1 MVPGPNQ
8 IVACP
13 SCGALAKYGTLA
25 SGNTFGARIWTDGRR
40 HYPMLPRAPAVVKCR
55 HCNIV
60 HWLSEARKVGRVE
73 LWGKE
78 LQAVP
83 SAWRSAENVQEPDEF
98 QYYEA
103 LRAGLARTREQERN
117 LRIFAWWRANDAYR
131 EIGHVSFETEP
142 KGSPAREENLQALL
156 LLLNES
162 DEGDILMKVEVY
174 RELQAWPQAEA
185 LLNRVWT
192 ADYSTVSAQIREL
205 CQLHDWMVREV
216 NFGRPIRPHE
226 PVRPDPI
233 GPEPWL
239 LKLEHPLQCPHC
251 HTSSDQYRQVRGGR
265 LICLSCARSLPGIEH
280 LLESPG

>member
-40 HYPMLPRAPAVVKCR
+40 HYPMLPRAPAVVKCS

-117 LRIFAWWRANDAYR
+117 LRIFAWWRANDAYER
-131 EIGHVSFETEP
+131 LGMFHLRPS
-142 KGSPAREENLQALL
+142 R
-156 LLLNES
+156 
-162 DEGDILMKVEVY
+162 
-174 RELQAWPQAEA
+174 
-185 LLNRVWT
+185 RVHPRGRRIFKRCCFFSMSRIR
-192 ADYSTVSAQIREL
+192 AIYS
-205 CQLHDWMVREV
+205 
-216 NFGRPIRPHE
+216 
-226 PVRPDPI
+226 
-233 GPEPWL
+233 
-239 LKLEHPLQCPHC
+239 
-251 HTSSDQYRQVRGGR
+251 
-265 LICLSCARSLPGIEH
+265 
-280 LLESPG
+280 